1 MSASYFDNSYL
12 SVNARDTAKKAKVSA
27 SRAST
32 TLSFLNIFTK
42 IIQLLKNV
50 IPASRS
56 TFYTN
61 IQLCSD
67 VKFEINTQKLL
78 VQGYYI
84 IALQVSL
91 NIEFLQEINKYTLK
105 FVSQHPNVGISC
117 SARRRF
123 YRCFRT
129 IENFDRI

>member
-27 SRAST
+27 PRAST

-61 IQLCSD
+61 IQLSSD
-67 VKFEINTQKLL
+67 VKFEINT
-78 VQGYYI
+78 
-84 IALQVSL
+84 
-91 NIEFLQEINKYTLK
+91 
-105 FVSQHPNVGISC
+105 
-117 SARRRF
+117 
-123 YRCFRT
+123 
-129 IENFDRI
+129 